1 MATMNFSVPD
11 QVKTAFDRAFAG
23 RNKSAIL
30 TDLMREAVDR
40 QAQQRQRAKAVR
52 RLLALRR
59 RLPPMSHRAI
69 RAARTAGRP

>member
-59 RLPPMSHRAI
+59 RLPPVSDRAI